1 MAIHLVDCHFFITLA
16 FETINLDAMKRL
28 FLTIFA
34 IFSALTLWAQEPE
47 GIITQS
53 GPITERLS
61 SFCAIDVNAPI
72 KLKLIKIDS
81 TETPYIV
88 YDTKGC
94 YTSKFTFE
102 VIKRDG
108 GILKIDERSDSKR
121 ETITEVEVYFNE
133 LTDISI
139 SKADVTVEG
148 TLTSSLL
155 DLNIT
160 NDSHFVA
167 DIDALDIV
175 VIASGRCCIVLS
187 GNARYQTADISTA
200 DYNASKLTTVSTVA
214 QSAHNAMVKVYAS
227 ERLEAKTSTGGK
239 ILYAV
244 EPVILRSAITLFG
257 GDIKPL

>member
-1 MAIHLVDCHFFITLA
+1 MTTTTI
-16 FETINLDAMKRL
+16 ET
-28 FLTIFA
+28 
-34 IFSALTLWAQEPE
+34 
-47 GIITQS
+47 

-61 SFCAIDVNAPI
+61 SFTIIDVNAPI

-81 TETPYIV
+81 TESPYIV

-102 VIKRDG
+102 VQKKDG
-108 GILKIDERSDSKR
+108 GILKIDERSDAKR
-121 ETITEVEVYFNE
+121 ESVTEVEVYFND

-148 TLTSSLL
+148 TLTATLL
-155 DLNIT
+155 DLYIS
-160 NDSHFVA
+160 NDSHLTA
-167 DIDALDIV
+167 DIDALDINV
-175 VIASGRCCIVLS
+175 VASGRCCIELS
-187 GNARYQTADISTA
+187 GKTRYQTLDISTA
-200 DYNASKLTTVSTVA
+200 EYNASKLATVSTVA
-214 QSAHNAMVKVYAS
+214 QSAHNAVVKVYAT

-239 ILYAV
+239 VLYAI